1 MKGKA
6 NASIFSFQ
14 GHIIILRLLSF
25 FIKVFICFIS
35 NSPDFK
41 IWILW
46 LQPNFTITPFQGLS
60 GSIVASSASDTR
72 CTFSNDFAFFVLK
85 EKKLWWKQVH
95 NFEFMQIKHWF
106 GENAAW
112 LWQYPE
118 ILIHLVIEIMGENT
132 TAIYLNFNYIIYAI
146 CRNLKSRSK
155 LYIDWCTNRITPEF
169 LYQDMS

>member
-95 NFEFMQIKHWF
+95 NFEFMQIKH
-106 GENAAW
+106 
-112 LWQYPE
+112 
-118 ILIHLVIEIMGENT
+118 LVRWKCCLTLTIPWNT
-132 TAIYLNFNYIIYAI
+132 NSLSNWNHRGKY
-146 CRNLKSRSK
+146 
-155 LYIDWCTNRITPEF
+155 NRHI
-169 LYQDMS
+169 S